1 MDVMVGVL
9 LLLLLIVPFVELY
22 VIIQVAHAFG
32 ALDTVALLILV
43 SVAGAWLM
51 KREGVSVWRRFRR
64 QVEAGHV
71 PGREIADGVMILVAG
86 ALMLTPGFLTDLV
99 GIALLLPPVRA
110 GVRALLLRRAARRA
124 GVLWV
129 DRGLHG

>member
-1 MDVMVGVL
+1 MGVMVGVL
-9 LLLLLIVPFVELY
+9 VLLLLIVPFAELY

-32 ALDTVALLILV
+32 ALDTIALLIVV

-51 KREGVSVWRRFRR
+51 KREGVSVWRRFQR
-64 QVEAGHV
+64 QVGSGKV

-86 ALMLTPGFLTDLV
+86 ALLLAPGFLTDLV

-110 GVRALLLRRAARRA
+110 GVRTLLLRRAARQA